1 MPHELRPERLLA
13 AILETSEDAVLS
25 VGLDG
30 AILSWS
36 RGAQRL
42 YGYAPSEIV
51 GQSSQQLMPIYEITG
66 FEEMLERAERGEGLG
81 VEVVERLHRDGT
93 RLRMT
98 VRRTA
103 IAGEGGE
110 IASVLEAGRLLE
122 WSGSDVPADVQLRM
136 VAEQMPGLVWTAD
149 RNLKITSNWG
159 AGLPGS
165 KVRPGTLAGN
175 SVGEFLKAADPYSSP
190 LVQHHE
196 ALRGTAS
203 HFEYQRNLHTLE
215 IRVAPL
221 RSGGGEITGCIG
233 VATDITDRKKTE
245 EQIRHQATHD
255 GLTGLANYREF
266 MDTLE
271 REVRRADRSHQRFT
285 VLMLD
290 LDDLKI
296 INDRLGHL
304 AGNRALKRVA
314 TVMKEQCRAT
324 DLVARYG
331 GDEFAVVLIDS
342 DTGMAEHVAS
352 RIEASLRKEDQ
363 EPRLSASIGVGVFP
377 DDGRTAQDLLQ
388 AADRLLYQ
396 RKKAPRTAKSLVV
409 R

>member
-51 GQSSQQLMPIYEITG
+51 GQSSQRLMPIYEITG
-66 FEEMLERAERGEGLG
+66 FEEMLERAQRGEGLG

-165 KVRPGTLAGN
+165 KVRPGTLAGKRSGAAAEREHRSGCVSRRRQDGAGSAAGRGPAVVPAEEGAAN
-175 SVGEFLKAADPYSSP
+175 REKPGCTLGGEFAD
-190 LVQHHE
+190 
-196 ALRGTAS
+196 
-203 HFEYQRNLHTLE
+203 
-215 IRVAPL
+215 I
-221 RSGGGEITGCIG
+221 
-233 VATDITDRKKTE
+233 
-245 EQIRHQATHD
+245 
-255 GLTGLANYREF
+255 
-266 MDTLE
+266 
-271 REVRRADRSHQRFT
+271 
-285 VLMLD
+285 
-290 LDDLKI
+290 
-296 INDRLGHL
+296 
-304 AGNRALKRVA
+304 
-314 TVMKEQCRAT
+314 
-324 DLVARYG
+324 
-331 GDEFAVVLIDS
+331 
-342 DTGMAEHVAS
+342 
-352 RIEASLRKEDQ
+352 
-363 EPRLSASIGVGVFP
+363 
-377 DDGRTAQDLLQ
+377 
-388 AADRLLYQ
+388 
-396 RKKAPRTAKSLVV
+396 
-409 R
+409 